1 LIHEPVGIFL
11 TIMTVILITPLLS
24 ERIRLPGIVG
34 LIIGGMIIGPYG
46 FNILGGSGV
55 IEMLSTVGLLYLMFS
70 AGLEVDTFVFQK
82 TRNKAILFGLLTYS
96 IPQLFGIL
104 LGRLLGL
111 EWIGA
116 ILLGSAVASHTL
128 IALPVI
134 SQLGIMSNEAIS
146 VTVGAT
152 VLTDITAF
160 LVLALV
166 AGNPTASGSQFIS
179 TAILKQILFILIY
192 AALILF
198 LVPRAGKLFFQRFKS
213 RAVEFQFMLLV
224 LLIAAFSAELIGMH
238 AVVGAFLAGLA
249 INSSLPPHSAVKSQ
263 VMFMG
268 ESFFIP
274 IFLMH
279 SGMLT
284 DPRASILDPK
294 SLIAGIA
301 LTIGAYLTKFLA
313 AWISGKYFHYS
324 REQIM
329 TVWGLSQS
337 QAAVTIPT
345 MLIGVELGLFEQSLF
360 NGAIMMIIFTSL
372 TSPMIVQRFGK
383 KLQPSKHE
391 LKHTSWFDRI
401 LVPIANPSTQENLL
415 NLGEVLTRSV
425 NGTLLPLNVARETG
439 GKIFGLDNQKQLI
452 DRLPDIILDPGSDI
466 QPIQRIDSSISNG
479 ILRSAIE
486 QNASLIL
493 MGWTG
498 QTAYH
503 TNIFGND
510 MDRVFW
516 HAAIPVLVV
525 RITHHING
533 LQKVVWAITPKSSN
547 NDLSVI
553 SFSIVTTLTKE
564 LNVPLEV
571 LAPSPY
577 DEKFNEKLSKT
588 RPDFTWHVLS
598 TPRQD
603 LRKQILAIA
612 PTSLLITTT
621 RGSRQHFQSV
631 LGREPE
637 EFAAAF
643 SGSLG
648 IIHLP

>member
-1 LIHEPVGIFL
+1 MIQEPVGIFL
-11 TIMTVILITPLLS
+11 TIMAVILITPLLS

-46 FNILGGSGV
+46 FNLLGQGGV
-55 IEMLSTVGLLYLMFS
+55 IEMLATVGLLYLMFS

-82 TRNKAILFGLLTYS
+82 TRNKAIVFGVLTYS
-96 IPQLFGIL
+96 IPQIFGII
-104 LGRLLGL
+104 LGRFLGL
-111 EWIGA
+111 EWMGA

-134 SQLGIMSNEAIS
+134 SQLGIMSNEAMS
-146 VTVGAT
+146 VTIGAT

-160 LVLALV
+160 LVLAIV
-166 AGNPTASGSQFIS
+166 AGNPNGSQIVIG
-179 TAILKQILFILIY
+179 TIIKQIALILIY

-198 LVPRAGKLFFQRFKS
+198 LIPRAGKYFFQKFKS
-213 RAVEFQFMLLV
+213 RSVEFQFMLLV

-249 INSSLPPHSAVKSQ
+249 INSSLPPHSAVKNQ

-284 DPRASILDPK
+284 DPKASILDPS

-313 AWISGKYFHYS
+313 AWIAGKYFHYS
-324 REQIM
+324 REQIL

-345 MLIGVELGLFEQSLF
+345 MLIGVELGLFQQSLF
-360 NGAIMMIIFTSL
+360 NGAIMMIIITSL
-372 TSPMIVQRFGK
+372 TSPMIVQRFGRH
-383 KLQPSKHE
+383 LQPATHMQT
-391 LKHTSWFDRI
+391 HTTWFDRI
-401 LVPIANPSTQENLL
+401 LVPLANPATQESLL
-415 NLGEVLTRSV
+415 NLAELLTRSV
-425 NGTLLPLNVARETG
+425 KGLLLPLNVARESG
-439 GKIFGLDNQKQLI
+439 GKITGLDQQQQLI
-452 DRLPDIILDPGSDI
+452 DRLPHIIMDPESNI

-479 ILRSAIE
+479 ILRSTIE
-486 QNASLIL
+486 QNASMIL

-498 QTAYH
+498 KSAYH
-503 TNIFGND
+503 ANIFGDD

-516 HAAIPVLVV
+516 RAEVPVLVV
-525 RITHHING
+525 RVNQAING
-533 LQKVVWAITPKSSN
+533 LRKVVWAVTPKSALT
-547 NDLSVI
+547 DLSDV
-553 SFSIVTTLTKE
+553 SFSIVTTIIKE
-564 LNVPLEV
+564 LNVPLLV
-571 LAPSPY
+571 LAPTPY
-577 DEKFNEKLSKT
+577 DSKFQERLKQKKV
-588 RPDFTWHVLS
+588 DFIWQVDTTS
-598 TPRQD
+598 RQEIR
-603 LRKQILAIA
+603 RKILGLAQ
-612 PTSLLITTT
+612 TTLLITTT

-643 SGSLG
+643 SGFFG